1 MIDSKPSAILF
12 DWDGTLVDS
21 LPFLHRAHGHVF
33 TAMGL
38 TPWTLDEARLKIRH
52 STREMYPT
60 LFGDRAAEATR
71 ILYDYVDAHHLAHI
85 VRMREAD
92 TVLAALHRAGYKM
105 GVVSNKG
112 HARLVAEIAAL
123 GWGDYFQAVIGAGEA
138 ARDKP
143 APDPLLMALGKMGLG
158 PQNVW
163 YVGDTEIDVQ
173 CAREAGCVPVFI
185 AHGMATIAEIQPMEP
200 AIIFDHLTAL
210 RTAAGA

>member
-1 MIDSKPSAILF
+1 MIYPKPTAILF

-38 TPWTLDEARLKIRH
+38 TPWTMEEARIKIRH

-71 ILYDYVDAHHLAHI
+71 ILYDYVDAHHLANI
-85 VRMREAD
+85 VKMDEVDA
-92 TVLAALHRAGYKM
+92 VLADLQRAGYKM

-123 GWGDYFQAVIGAGEA
+123 GWGDYFQAVVGAGVA

-143 APDPLLMALGKMGLG
+143 APDPLLMALGKMNLTPDG
-158 PQNVW
+158 VW
-163 YVGDTEIDVQ
+163 YVGDTEIDIQ
-173 CAREAGCVPVFI
+173 CARDAGCVAVFI
-185 AHGMATIAEIQPMEP
+185 AHGMATLDEVRAMEP
-200 AIIFDHLTAL
+200 TVMVDHLPSL
-210 RTAAGA
+210 RTALGV